1 MALKPPDHDEIKRLA
16 KLNHLELSADEV
28 TALEKYVGANVAT
41 LDRLDATPMPA
52 FDSSAR
58 YPERKVLSEANRKD
72 DPLNAIILRVSIKGA
87 ASGKLKGKRIG
98 LKDSVC
104 VAGIPA
110 TGGSSV
116 LNGFVPDVDATIV
129 TRMLDAG
136 AEIVAVL
143 NMDDF
148 ALSGDGR
155 TSIYGPTRNPHNPE
169 HCSGGSSSGSG
180 AALYYDGIDM
190 TIGTDQGGSIRI
202 PSSWC
207 GVVGIKPTY
216 GLVPYTGVM
225 SIDPSLDHV
234 GPMARSVSDVALLL
248 DVIAGEDPLDQRQ
261 RGTVKVEQYRES
273 LSKGVAGMKIGI
285 VREGFEQPGA
295 EPDVNAA
302 VKKSIAALEKQ
313 GAKAAEIS
321 IPGHLEA
328 ADWLFSIV
336 PEGMAMLAHSKLM
349 GTHHGGAYISPLGEH
364 FGQGLAA
371 RGNNEAITVKLML
384 VLGDFMRERYHGRLY
399 AKGQNYR
406 ATLRALYDAP
416 LKEFDALAMPAT
428 PMKARRIDDNAPYSM
443 ITNTAPFDLTGH
455 PALSVPCAKS
465 NSLPVGL
472 MLIGRHFEDATIL
485 RLAYAYE
492 KGVDWQK
499 VS

>member
-1 MALKPPDHDEIKRLA
+1 MALKSPDREEIKRIA
-16 KLNHLELSADEV
+16 RANHLELSAEDLAGLEV
-28 TALEKYVGANVAT
+28 ILPAQIEALE
-41 LDRLDATPMPA
+41 RIDAMPMEA
-52 FDSSAR
+52 FDSAAR
-58 YPERKVLSEANRKD
+58 YPERRVLSRPDRKD
-72 DPLNAIILRVSIKGA
+72 DPLNAIILRCSVKGA
-87 ASGKLKGKRIG
+87 PGGKLKGKRIG

-110 TGGSSV
+110 SGGSAV
-116 LNGFVPDVDATIV
+116 LKGFVPDVDATIV

-155 TSIYGPTRNPHNPE
+155 TSTYGPTRNPHNPA

-180 AALYYDGIDM
+180 AALYHDGIDM

-202 PSSWC
+202 PASWC

-234 GPMARSVSDVALLL
+234 GPMARKVSDVALLL
-248 DVIAGEDPLDQRQ
+248 EVIAGRDPLDQRQ
-261 RGTVKVEQYRES
+261 RGEVKTEPYSQLIGKS
-273 LSKGVAGMKIGI
+273 IAGLRIGI
-285 VREGFEQPGA
+285 LREGFEQPSA
-295 EPDVNAA
+295 EADVNAA
-302 VKKSIAALEKQ
+302 VNRSIAALERL
-313 GAKAAEIS
+313 GAKATEIS
-321 IPGHLEA
+321 IPDHRDA
-328 ADWLFSIV
+328 ADWIFAIV

-349 GTHHGGAYISPLGEH
+349 GTHHSGAYNSTLGEY
-364 FGQGLAA
+364 FGEGLAA
-371 RGNNEAITVKLML
+371 HGNETAMTVKMML
-384 VLGDFMRERYHGRLY
+384 VLGNYLREHYHGRLY
-399 AKGQNYR
+399 AKAQNYR
-406 ATLRALYDAP
+406 RTLTSRYDVA

-443 ITNTAPFDLTGH
+443 ITNTAPFDITGH

-465 NSLPVGL
+465 NGLPVGL
-472 MLIGRHFEDATIL
+472 MLVGRHFEDATIL
-485 RLAYAYE
+485 RLAHAFE
-492 KGVDWQK
+492 QNGDWQK
-499 VS
+499 A